1 MDVAKF
7 LDTAKERDVTIVF
20 EKINGGGIRKMHCTL
35 NPALTEGKMS
45 GEVTNQQTTSEH
57 VVVWALDKDA
67 WRSFRVSTA
76 IEWYEG
82 EPKE

>member
-7 LDTAKERDVTIVF
+7 LETAQERDVTVVF

-45 GEVTNQQTTSEH
+45 GNITSQQSSNDH
-57 VVVWALDKDA
+57 IAVWALDKDA
-67 WRSFRVSTA
+67 WRSFRVNTA
-76 IEWYEG
+76 IE
-82 EPKE
+82 

>member
-7 LDTAKERDVTIVF
+7 LETAKDRDVTVVF

-35 NPALTEGKMS
+35 NPVLTEGKMAGNVES
-45 GEVTNQQTTSEH
+45 QQSTSDH
-57 VVVWALDKDA
+57 IVVWALDKDA

>member
-1 MDVAKF
+1 MNVEEF
-7 LDTAKERDVTIVF
+7 LKAAENGDVTIVF

-35 NPALTEGKMS
+35 DTALIEHKMS
-45 GEVTNQQTTSEH
+45 GSVASQRPENDH
-57 VVVWALDKDA
+57 IVVWALDRDA

-82 EPKE
+82 EPK